1 MELNFRDRDYRGEAE
16 AHALP
21 RVPAAIHPLSTPS
34 PPHHQGDVAD
44 YGKDDFFDPLRRH
57 DVKADASSKDLP
69 DGVKSPSEVSPPL
82 SEKEWTSFRNFLM
95 KRFPISR
102 MISISSMSGSIMKS
116 AKGNEKPSTNV
127 HLEEL
132 EDPDTFAEEGIKVI
146 SHREY
151 VSHLY
156 ELKDEIN
163 HAWKAD
169 NRVASL
175 KLSIKVARLLMDT
188 SGTQF
193 YPTLF
198 VLATDVID
206 MLGHLVW
213 ERIIQKAKYGE
224 DGKVIHSLPDNFRAS
239 DICTDAKETCYNWF
253 CKVASVRELLP
264 RIYLELALLPC
275 WRFLLDKPMDCIH
288 RLVMM
293 IRGISDPL
301 ASFYCRLYL
310 VHCAQKLPDHS
321 IGYLVNC
328 INDMKTL
335 FMDIASM
342 EKSKYQSL
350 SEKKM
355 LMGLVEPA
363 VEYIMKCL
371 FKDCNPL
378 QVGDILVGLGL
389 GRSQSKLF
397 GNSSCSSII
406 LHHLLKE
413 LPVGIIC
420 LNALDILHL
429 IECSNDYSF
438 DQSLNYKLLGL
449 RLCENTSQV
458 SEVDIVIKKVI
469 QVVSRYDSLD
479 EYIKVVDA
487 FAEIILQKQMDSYL
501 NVILDGIFDRASS
514 EEIRDIEL
522 TSLQSILM
530 KLLNHFGNIDNILNM
545 NHFIDILDAMYGS
558 SRNTVNMKI
567 LSIATGENASI
578 RDPTTIQ
585 FLFEVSRALHDEINL
600 LSKRDDENREA
611 ACLISRFVN
620 MVDYGPEV
628 EHHLEFLLESR
639 GAFGCMNEVKETLV
653 HSCNHLAIKSMRNDN
668 KHPSFV
674 KSCVAY
680 CEVTVPSIS
689 SCLKQLNL
697 YLETAEV
704 ALMAGLVLHSE
715 GLLDSV
721 FTCLHNVDQLEELQ
735 ILSYGDRV
743 TNLLCKL
750 CSLLVMLPG
759 NPDQGVTSIHKNI
772 LSFLNSQSGLTVGMK
787 IKVLCGLI
795 QSSAALGQNTPPY
808 HELHK
813 KMNNVC
819 LFYGDPTYKEEL
831 LQVSAVILQS
841 INNIVLLES
850 NQAARGYLAL
860 DACNCI
866 ASTFSVC
873 DEISEMCFQLLNT
886 AKLAVSVDNK
896 YLEST
901 VKFLNECQLLPREV
915 HTK

>member
-21 RVPAAIHPLSTPS
+21 SVPAAIHPLSTPS

-69 DGVKSPSEVSPPL
+69 DEVKSLKSLSEVSPHL

-116 AKGNEKPSTNV
+116 AKGNEKQSTNV

-132 EDPDTFAEEGIKVI
+132 EDPDTFAEEEIKVI

-206 MLGHLVW
+206 TLGHLVW

-224 DGKVIHSLPDNFRAS
+224 DGKVIHSLPDNFQAS

-253 CKVASVRELLP
+253 CKIASVRELLP

-335 FMDIASM
+335 FMDIASV

-355 LMGLVEPA
+355 LVGLVEPA

-429 IECSNDYSF
+429 IEYSNDYSF

-545 NHFIDILDAMYGS
+545 NHFIDILDVMYGS

-620 MVDYGPEV
+620 MVDYGPDV

-668 KHPSFV
+668 RHPSFV

-680 CEVTVPSIS
+680 CEVTLPSIS

-715 GLLDSV
+715 GLIDSV

-735 ILSYGDRV
+735 ILSYADRV

-772 LSFLNSQSGLTVGMK
+772 LSFLNSQSGLTLGMK

-795 QSSAALGQNTPPY
+795 RSSAALSQNTPPY

-850 NQAARGYLAL
+850 NQLLLHLQKTNEYVLLWIFSSRLLVDILHLMPAIVLHQH
-860 DACNCI
+860 
-866 ASTFSVC
+866 SVC
-873 DEISEMCFQLLNT
+873 VMKYQKC
-886 AKLAVSVDNK
+886 VSN
-896 YLEST
+896 S
-901 VKFLNECQLLPREV
+901 
-915 HTK
+915 

>member
-1 MELNFRDRDYRGEAE
+1 
-16 AHALP
+16 
-21 RVPAAIHPLSTPS
+21 
-34 PPHHQGDVAD
+34 
-44 YGKDDFFDPLRRH
+44 
-57 DVKADASSKDLP
+57 
-69 DGVKSPSEVSPPL
+69 
-82 SEKEWTSFRNFLM
+82 
-95 KRFPISR
+95 
-102 MISISSMSGSIMKS
+102 
-116 AKGNEKPSTNV
+116 
-127 HLEEL
+127 
-132 EDPDTFAEEGIKVI
+132 
-146 SHREY
+146 
-151 VSHLY
+151 
-156 ELKDEIN
+156 
-163 HAWKAD
+163 
-169 NRVASL
+169 
-175 KLSIKVARLLMDT
+175 MDT
-188 SGTQF
+188 SGAQF

-206 MLGHLVW
+206 TLGHLVW

-224 DGKVIHSLPDNFRAS
+224 DGKVIHSLP
-239 DICTDAKETCYNWF
+239 
-253 CKVASVRELLP
+253 
-264 RIYLELALLPC
+264 
-275 WRFLLDKPMDCIH
+275 
-288 RLVMM
+288 
-293 IRGISDPL
+293 
-301 ASFYCRLYL
+301 
-310 VHCAQKLPDHS
+310 
-321 IGYLVNC
+321 GYLVNC

-335 FMDIASM
+335 FMDIASV

-355 LMGLVEPA
+355 LVGLVEPA

-429 IECSNDYSF
+429 IEYSNDYSF

-545 NHFIDILDAMYGS
+545 NHFIDILDVMYGS

-567 LSIATGENASI
+567 LSIATGYYMNIHRGTLLSSENASI

-611 ACLISRFVN
+611 ASLISRFLN

-668 KHPSFV
+668 RHPSFV

-697 YLETAEV
+697 YLETAEF
-704 ALMAGLVLHSE
+704 LIE
-715 GLLDSV
+715 
-721 FTCLHNVDQLEELQ
+721 
-735 ILSYGDRV
+735 
-743 TNLLCKL
+743 
-750 CSLLVMLPG
+750 G

-795 QSSAALGQNTPPY
+795 RSSAALGQNTPPY

-866 ASTFSVC
+866 ASTFSMC

-896 YLEST
+896 YLKST
-901 VKFLNECQLLPREV
+901 LEFLNECQLLPRED